1 MSGVF
6 PSPGLLQQFRKD
18 RNLETPFFLGF
29 WVEDLSAVVADRES
43 FSAALLLTL
52 PDL

>member
-1 MSGVF
+1 MSGIF
-6 PSPGLLQQFRKD
+6 PLSGLLQQFRKD

-43 FSAALLLTL
+43 FSVALLVTR